1 MRRIRNDAEGYLR
14 GSKGFGNEETRFC
27 KPSSTVWEPTPVNDG
42 DGWGENLK
50 SGHGIDGDAG
60 CRDGYSTVLRNKKPD
75 DSREDQGAGG
85 RSLGGKD
92 IFDRVEGQSSDSG
105 SRKVR
110 SGDND

>member
-1 MRRIRNDAEGYLR
+1 MKRRHDD
-14 GSKGFGNEETRFC
+14 SKGYERGVRGFAKDENKFRE
-27 KPSSTVWEPTPVNDG
+27 PSSTVWEPTPVNDG

-60 CRDGYSTVLRNKKPD
+60 CRDGYSSILRNKFPD
-75 DSREDQGAGG
+75 ESHEDQGAAG
-85 RSLGGKD
+85 RSLGGTD